1 MTDIIIIETYQDT
14 RILNWLLITN
24 ERIIFYILLLTHL
37 TIKLYKY

>member
-24 ERIIFYILLLTHL
+24 EGIIFYILLLTHL
-37 TIKLYKY
+37 TIKLDKY